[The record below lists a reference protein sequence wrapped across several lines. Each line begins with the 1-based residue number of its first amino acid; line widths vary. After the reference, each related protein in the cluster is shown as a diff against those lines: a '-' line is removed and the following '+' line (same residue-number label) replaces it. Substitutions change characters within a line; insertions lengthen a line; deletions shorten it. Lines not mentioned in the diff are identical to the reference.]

1 MDIRDILK
9 SFDQLSEGDST
20 VHKAGPGGYGNKHGS
35 EDVTDQYGKPIGRM
49 SLGKLGA
56 ENEPK
61 RGKGRPPNPDKAQSY
76 DSSALSKAMGMG
88 KAPKPTGKPSVKHS
102 LKEYFNEL
110 DDALNEAGLAVQPM
124 PVTPQQKQQ
133 QAVASKPSFMIKDP
147 ANPTTPAITTSDPAV
162 VSAAKNGTMTMQKPG
177 AAPTAGAAPAAG
189 SGSQLGAMAEAGDVG
204 KHNNATTGFDA
215 LVRKLTPKYGKEAAT
230 KIAGAQFQ
238 KMKEGEMDEAA
249 KWRDPKY
256 KDKLYTQKPGDSDD
270 YDDMDYGYDD
280 YVDTRPENDPGQKRR
295 MGGVGH
301 EIDILPTDPLQK
313 WHRRSAKN
321 SINTQGKRAGLPS
334 RDQITS
340 LKQSIKN
347 VHGQHRKSN
356 LPEADAPQHFAQSS
370 PLSTANR
377 GVLEGTRIPTLNQL
391 LKTSSPSPK
400 DTYYI
405 VQGSVADEEGRD
417 VTVFNIYYNDKPV
430 FGPYYNPKSAT
441 RKLHQL
447 RSDGHEIIGER
458 VEQMDE
464 AEAPQ
469 HYAQSSP
476 MSTGGRNPNSL
487 EEGKKGVNP
496 FAKKDTK
503 KKPDDDGDGVPD
515 WADKKPGKDDNEGK
529 KKGAAP
535 KKGVNPFAKKT
546 EKQKVKEGMEH
557 NLQAARLEGKSHAL
571 RKMPYNCTH
580 DGMEEARHYHDG
592 FKEGLDE
599 CYGQMPIMGRTAVDE
614 MGSEVGTMASYGST
628 GLGEMDKTSYMKQQA
643 IKTPGDTFKA
653 FGQTMSDNNV
663 LDEFAFE
670 AFDNQLSA
678 LLESEEKVSEGM
690 TVSISKGQ
698 HGSPDSV
705 SVSAQDGEADQLL
718 SIIKSAGLGLFGGEE
733 KGFNAP
739 EGGAGAH
746 GGISVVDDHDGMMAL
761 MKRLS
766 GGEMSA
772 DDSQEGEEEHSHEG
786 EEETCNE
793 CGGMMEAG
801 HSCGSKEV
809 VDEVESED
817 QMAYKV
823 AEDNPPDS
831 GADNTD
837 ADVAGNAAANSALAT
852 ADAGED
858 EEEGKV
864 YSSPTNESDEDTDAN
879 CKKCDCSPCKCETVA
894 ESFANLYKKLAFLS
908 EESTEK
914 EDEKAEEAGKK
925 VAKDIEYDEGH
936 KGKDDDKAEEAGKKV
951 AKDIEYDDKKDKK
964 DKKVDE
970 SYANSADDTFEADID
985 FMTKIISGGPNKQKS
1000 TGQTTV
1006 PVISG
1011 QGKRTGIDGK
1021 KDIKESMLNE
1031 SVNDWKKLA
1040 GIVIK

>member
-9 SFDQLSEGDST
+9 SFDNLSEGDST

-56 ENEPK
+56 QNEPK

-124 PVTPQQKQQ
+124 PATPQQKQQ

-147 ANPTTPAITTSDPAV
+147 ANPNTPAITTSDPSV
-162 VSAAKNGTMTMQKPG
+162 VNAAKNGTMTMQKPG
-177 AAPTAGAAPAAG
+177 AAPATQPMPGATPAAG
-189 SGSQLGAMAEAGDVG
+189 AGSQVAPMEEGGDVG
-204 KHNNATTGFDA
+204 KHNNGNTGFDA

-249 KWRDPKY
+249 KWRSPEHKG
-256 KDKLYTQKPGDSDD
+256 KLYTQEPGDHDD
-270 YDDMDYGYDD
+270 YDNDMMDVDWNDYGPKM
-280 YVDTRPENDPGQKRR
+280 RPKDDPGQKRR
-295 MGGVGH
+295 MGGVGD
-301 EIDILPTDPLQK
+301 EYYNTDPLLK
-313 WHRRSAKN
+313 WHRRSADN

-347 VHGQHRKSN
+347 VKGQHTRPN
-356 LPEADAPQHFAQSS
+356 LPEAEAPQHFAQSS

-377 GVLEGTRIPTLNQL
+377 GVLEG
-391 LKTSSPSPK
+391 
-400 DTYYI
+400 
-405 VQGSVADEEGRD
+405 
-417 VTVFNIYYNDKPV
+417 
-430 FGPYYNPKSAT
+430 
-441 RKLHQL
+441 
-447 RSDGHEIIGER
+447 
-458 VEQMDE
+458 
-464 AEAPQ
+464 
-469 HYAQSSP
+469 
-476 MSTGGRNPNSL
+476 
-487 EEGKKGVNP
+487 KKGVNP
-496 FAKKDTK
+496 FAKKDDKVEK
-503 KKPDDDGDGVPD
+503 KD
-515 WADKKPGKDDNEGK
+515 E

-535 KKGVNPFAKKT
+535 KKGVNPFAKK
-546 EKQKVKEGMEH
+546 EVKEAAKPDFLDMDKDGDKKEPMKKAVKDKKKVKEGMEH
-557 NLQAARLEGKSHAL
+557 HLQAARLEGKSHAL

-580 DGMEEARHYHDG
+580 DDMEESRCYHEG

-599 CYGQMPIMGRTAVDE
+599 CYGQMPILGRTAVDE
-614 MGSEVGTMASYGST
+614 MGSEVGTMASYGAT

-653 FGQTMSDNNV
+653 FGQTMHDNDV

-698 HGSPDSV
+698 QGSPDSV

-739 EGGAGAH
+739 EGSAGAH

-766 GGEMSA
+766 GGEMAA
-772 DDSQEGEEEHSHEG
+772 DDGQEGEEEHSHEG

-801 HSCGSKEV
+801 HSCGSTEM

-837 ADVAGNAAANSALAT
+837 ADVAGNAATNSALAT
-852 ADAGED
+852 DDAAQD
-858 EEEGKV
+858 MATAKT
-864 YSSPTNESDEDTDAN
+864 YSSPTNEAEDETGEEAGEEDD
-879 CKKCDCSPCKCETVA
+879 KKDFFHNPNVPADKQLKAPPKEVNVA

-914 EDEKAEEAGKK
+914 EDEKAEKAGKK

-936 KGKDDDKAEEAGKKV
+936 KGKDDDKAERAGKKV
-951 AKDIEYDDKKDKK
+951 TKDIEYDDKK

-985 FMTKIISGGPNKQKS
+985 FMTKVISGGLNGQKS

-1040 GIVIK
+1040 GIK